1 MGLHREQQSLVHADR
16 PRKHPYARRRPR
28 RESRALLLLVG
39 VRIRRR
45 QAGGSKCH
53 SLKESDAYPAMP
65 EDGYG
70 WETLFTQRMCQHF
83 WKTST
88 LVVSHCAHADMEC
101 TAAGVPA
108 RRGAMLRFGHCGN
121 ASGPLTR
128 SVAEPGQLPSYFG
141 RQR

>member
-1 MGLHREQQSLVHADR
+1 VECRRRGLGLLAADMDGMGLHRDQQSLVHADR
-16 PRKHPYARRRPR
+16 PRKHPYAGRRPR

-45 QAGGSKCH
+45 QAGGSKCQ

-83 WKTST
+83 
-88 LVVSHCAHADMEC
+88 LEDFHARCVSLC
-101 TAAGVPA
+101 A
-108 RRGAMLRFGHCGN
+108 RRHGVHRQPVCQ
-121 ASGPLTR
+121 P
-128 SVAEPGQLPSYFG
+128 AEVPCSALVIVGTLAG
-141 RQR
+141 L